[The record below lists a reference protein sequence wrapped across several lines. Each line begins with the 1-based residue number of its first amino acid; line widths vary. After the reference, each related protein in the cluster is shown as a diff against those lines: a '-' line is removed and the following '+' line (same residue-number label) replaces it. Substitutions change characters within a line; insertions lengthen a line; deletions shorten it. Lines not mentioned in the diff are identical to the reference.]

1 MNIKKGSVYMN
12 NSNVQSFINYLK
24 IPENGVKPYSILT
37 VILITLALGV
47 IDTVGCVVLIIAAF
61 VFVKK
66 GHKGLGLLLALTNCI
81 IPDALPLVD
90 EAAGIIA
97 VAVPLYTSWKKT
109 KNVAGTVVNTIES
122 HQEYQNNKEN
132 YSNMDGLNVAKDL
145 ANEFVNTVPEQSQIP
160 SNDYIEQIKKLN
172 DLKKSGILSD
182 EEFQRKKEEILEKI

>member
-1 MNIKKGSVYMN
+1 MN